1 MQKVGIL
8 GGTFDPVHLGHLIMA
23 ENAREE
29 MRLNRVVFIPSHVP
43 PHKREISISASEHR
57 YRMVE
62 LAIEGNPFFAPDA
75 KARHYEVVLR
85 RDPDVAHVIASMPSR
100 YFPFDEIQL
109 LEEMANNAFD
119 YDQSENIEDWAY
131 TFGLDPDNPGNQK
144 FFEYIETLAFALQDV
159 LNEEE
164 YAEILAIAEKW
175 ERPFK

>member
-1 MQKVGIL
+1 MKPPPAKKELQAFVDKVGL
-8 GGTFDPVHLGHLIMA
+8 
-23 ENAREE
+23 
-29 MRLNRVVFIPSHVP
+29 VVDFQ
-43 PHKREISISASEHR
+43 
-57 YRMVE
+57 
-62 LAIEGNPFFAPDA
+62 AIEGNPFFAPDA